1 MSLPPDQVA
10 PTVVLQMVFG
20 KMASRAITVA
30 AELGL
35 ADLMKDGPVPVEQLA
50 RAKEVN
56 ADALNRVLRVLTAA
70 GVFEETAPGTFGLNA
85 SAQLLRS
92 DVPGSMRGLVL
103 WLGDDTSWRAFQD
116 LRYTVKTGQPAYDKV
131 HGYPLFDYLART
143 PAVGTIFNQAMTSLT
158 GQFMPAVLAG
168 YDFSGLRRVV
178 DVGGGQGALIAALV
192 ERYPEIRGTLMDL
205 PEVVAQA
212 GAVVD
217 ASPHRARIEVAPG
230 SFFEAVPAG
239 ADAYVIK
246 QVLHDWDDAH
256 CERVLRN
263 IRGVMAP
270 HGRVLVVEALITPG
284 PESMLARFSDM
295 EMMVVTPNGRERTVE
310 EFAALFA
317 RAGLKLARVVPTPSP
332 LVVLEALPAEA

>member
-1 MSLPPDQVA
+1 
-10 PTVVLQMVFG
+10 
-20 KMASRAITVA
+20 
-30 AELGL
+30 
-35 ADLMKDGPVPVEQLA
+35 
-50 RAKEVN
+50 
-56 ADALNRVLRVLTAA
+56 
-70 GVFEETAPGTFGLNA
+70 
-85 SAQLLRS
+85 
-92 DVPGSMRGLVL
+92 MRGLVL

-192 ERYPEIRGTLMDL
+192 ERYPEVHGTLMDL

-212 GAVVD
+212 GAVLD
-217 ASPHRARIEVAPG
+217 ASPHRARIDVAPG
-230 SFFEAVPAG
+230 SFFDAVPAG

-246 QVLHDWDDAH
+246 QVLHDWDDAR

-270 HGRVLVVEALITPG
+270 TGRVLVVEALITPG
-284 PESMLARFSDM
+284 PESMLAKFSDM

-310 EFAALFA
+310 EFAALFG

-332 LVVLEALPAEA
+332 LVVLEALPAGA